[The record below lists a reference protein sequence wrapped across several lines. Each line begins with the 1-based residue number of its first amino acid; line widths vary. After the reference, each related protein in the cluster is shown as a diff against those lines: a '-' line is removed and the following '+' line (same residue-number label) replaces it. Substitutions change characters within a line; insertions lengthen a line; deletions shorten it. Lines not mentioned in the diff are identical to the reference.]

1 MQPLRRMGAW
11 LSDRLALRHLTES
24 MGHEVP
30 RGTATGPSGWM
41 YVLGFTALALLL
53 LQVVSGIALATRY
66 VPAAGSAYESV
77 RLITEETGSG
87 RLIRGM
93 HFWGAT
99 GLVAFVLV
107 HMARVFL
114 TGSFKFPRE
123 GTWLTGVGLL
133 VLVLAMAFTGQL
145 LRWDQDGL
153 WGVVVASQYA
163 GRVPFVGDA
172 LKRLI
177 LAGDFL
183 GGATLGRFF
192 ALHVIAMP
200 LLLLGLAGYHLFLVQ
215 HHGISEPPRAGE
227 PVEKDGYRR
236 HYRELLERE
245 GVQHFPWA
253 AWREVVAAA
262 AAVVAVVLL
271 GALVGARELGE
282 PPDPA
287 SVPRQPRPDWF
298 LMWYYALIAVK
309 PRGLEDLTMVYLP
322 IVALA
327 VLLLVPIVA
336 PAGER
341 APSRRPWAVG
351 SVAVLVLVFGA
362 LTAIG
367 YRGPWVP
374 DLESEPLTA
383 AELPAASPAALE
395 GARTFHAE
403 GCQACHTVLG
413 RGGAWGPE
421 LTDVLARMSPA
432 RVSERVLN
440 GIGDMP
446 PYRGSLPGAELEA
459 ILAFLQVVDE
469 ERGP

>member
-1 MQPLRRMGAW
+1 MQLLRRMGAW
-11 LSDRLALRHLTES
+11 LSDRFAVRHLAES
-24 MGHEVP
+24 MQHRVP
-30 RGTATGPSGWM
+30 RGTATGPSAWM

-66 VPAAGSAYESV
+66 VPAAGSAHESV
-77 RLITEETGSG
+77 RLITEETVSG
-87 RLIRGM
+87 RLVRGM

-99 GLVAFVLV
+99 GLVVFVLV

-123 GTWLTGVGLL
+123 GTWMTGVGLL

-163 GRVPFVGDA
+163 GRVPLIGDA
-172 LKRLI
+172 LKRLV
-177 LAGDFL
+177 LAGDFV

-200 LLLLGLAGYHLFLVQ
+200 LLLLGLVGYHLFLVQ
-215 HHGISEPPRAGE
+215 HHGISEPPRAGD
-227 PVEKDGYRR
+227 PVERERYRR
-236 HYRELLERE
+236 RYEALLERE
-245 GVQHFPWA
+245 GVDHFPWA
-253 AWREVVAAA
+253 AWRETVVAA
-262 AAVVAVVLL
+262 AAVVAVIVL

-287 SVPRQPRPDWF
+287 SAPRQPRPDWF
-298 LMWYYALIAVK
+298 FMWYYALIAVK

-322 IVALA
+322 IAALA
-327 VLLLVPIVA
+327 ALLLLPLVA
-336 PAGER
+336 SAGER
-341 APSRRPWAVG
+341 APARRPWAVG
-351 SVAVLVLVFGA
+351 SVGIVVLVLGA
-362 LTAIG
+362 LTVIG
-367 YRGPWVP
+367 YRGSWVP
-374 DLESEPLTA
+374 DLDSEPLTA
-383 AELPAASPAALE
+383 AELPAAGPDALE
-395 GARTFHAE
+395 GARIFHAE

-413 RGGAWGPE
+413 RGGGWGPE

-432 RVSERVLN
+432 TASDRIVN

-446 PYRGSLPGAELEA
+446 SYRGSLRGAELEA
-459 ILAFLQVVDE
+459 ILAFFQALDE